1 MLIPKGVKKMSTKP
15 EKSKS
20 GKLKLKKTTAKDLN
34 LGDKAAEKLRGGR
47 ACANSCG
54 PCTDNTCGATK
65 LF

>member
-1 MLIPKGVKKMSTKP
+1 MSTKP